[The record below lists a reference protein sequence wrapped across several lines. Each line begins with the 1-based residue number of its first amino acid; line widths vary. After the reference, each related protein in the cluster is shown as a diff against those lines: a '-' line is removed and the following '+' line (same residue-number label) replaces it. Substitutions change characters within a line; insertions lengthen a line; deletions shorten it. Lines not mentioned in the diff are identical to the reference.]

1 MNPKPCACQV
11 HYGIPAVSA
20 VCGYHA
26 AAVTHTARDGYT
38 LPCRDCAGTG
48 TSLRSDEVRPCKLC
62 DATGRAPVTL
72 KAAKAAREFAAA
84 QREKMMRPDDA
95 VNGFLAVANRVGRAP
110 RRR

>member
-26 AAVTHTARDGYT
+26 ASVTHTARDGYT
-38 LPCRDCAGTG
+38 LPCRDCAGSG
-48 TSLRSDEVRPCKLC
+48 TSLLTDTVRPCKLC

-72 KAAKAAREFAAA
+72 QAAKAARSFAQA
-84 QREKMMRPDDA
+84 QREKMLRNDD
-95 VNGFLAVANRVGRAP
+95 VTHGFLAIADRVGRAP